1 MPGDAYTG
9 MGELNFGIARLCMY
23 MLNIG
28 QWDIDRK
35 RMLGTNEHDSLR
47 VIVARA

>member
-9 MGELNFGIARLCMY
+9 MGELNFGITRLSVC

-28 QWDIDRK
+28 QWDIDCK
-35 RMLGTNEHDSLR
+35 RMLGTNEHVLLS
-47 VIVARA
+47 VIIARA